1 MYSSAVPIY
10 CHVPLQTETIAAKDG
25 MRYKLTPFA
34 YKEQKSSFQQQIR
47 LDKNIQ
53 ISRRLSTYSIYYHRR
68 PQEPWFNIRITLER
82 SDGDAK
88 SRGEPAIPAASLR
101 KPWSEFQ
108 RLHYLLLTDEFGC
121 NEEVKAQLPPL
132 PPGPTLP
139 TSSRGR
145 GDGHGSGRSNCN
157 VADGLDAYLK
167 ALLGVPAVVQSQ
179 VFSGFLEHSR
189 HVEGE
194 GLGGWGGGCRSRAE
208 SGKSNNDKNS
218 TGGGAP
224 KAPETAVDFLLQ
236 PFDYRE
242 AYVPRRSVHTECI
255 DVLRG
260 ESVVWK
266 FEVLDH
272 LDINFSVVFRPHPVA
287 LPPGV
292 VDDGNTSHFTL
303 SNDAVPKRDA
313 SSEATSSAKPNER
326 TRRSGWWGGGGSGS
340 ATVTSREN
348 GESKEKADSGA
359 KSGKRAEE
367 GGGGGSEGA
376 QKVNKEEKDQTVH
389 LPTRYSTGGGDLVQ
403 GSFTCP
409 SDGT

>member
-1 MYSSAVPIY
+1 MYS
-10 CHVPLQTETIAAKDG
+10 
-25 MRYKLTPFA
+25 
-34 YKEQKSSFQQQIR
+34 
-47 LDKNIQ
+47 
-53 ISRRLSTYSIYYHRR
+53 ISYRRR

-82 SDGDAK
+82 GDVDAK
-88 SRGEPAIPAASLR
+88 SKGEPAIPATSLR

-139 TSSRGR
+139 TSSGGR
-145 GDGHGSGRSNCN
+145 GDDGRCN
-157 VADGLDAYLK
+157 AEVADGLDAYLK

-179 VFSGFLEHSR
+179 VFSGFLEHGRR
-189 HVEGE
+189 HGEGE

-208 SGKSNNDKNS
+208 SGRSNNGKNS
-218 TGGGAP
+218 TDDEVP

-272 LDINFSVVFRPHPVA
+272 LDINFSVVFRPHPVS
-287 LPPGV
+287 LSPGV
-292 VDDGNTSHFTL
+292 LNDGNTCHFTPP
-303 SNDAVPKRDA
+303 SIAVPKGDA
-313 SSEATSSAKPNER
+313 SSEATSSRKPNGR
-326 TRRSGWWGGGGSGS
+326 TRRSGWWSGGSGNATVTSRDNGESKQKTESDAKSGKCAENGGGGSG
-340 ATVTSREN
+340 
-348 GESKEKADSGA
+348 GA
-359 KSGKRAEE
+359 RT
-367 GGGGGSEGA
+367 
-376 QKVNKEEKDQTVH
+376 VNKEKNQTVH
-389 LPTRYSTGGGDLVQ
+389 LPTRYSTGEGDLVQ

-409 SDGT
+409 ADGT